1 MIKTIVVDDEIWVIK
16 LIRNIVNW
24 DELGYCIVGDADNCE
39 DALKLIEKEKPQLLL
54 TDIRIPGNDGLYL
67 IRMAKEKV
75 PDINVIVVSG
85 YGEFEYAKAALNYGA
100 YS

>member
-39 DALKLIEKEKPQLLL
+39 DALKLIKKSHNCCLPIYAYRAMTASILSVWQRKRY
-54 TDIRIPGNDGLYL
+54 RI
-67 IRMAKEKV
+67 
-75 PDINVIVVSG
+75 
-85 YGEFEYAKAALNYGA
+85 
-100 YS
+100 